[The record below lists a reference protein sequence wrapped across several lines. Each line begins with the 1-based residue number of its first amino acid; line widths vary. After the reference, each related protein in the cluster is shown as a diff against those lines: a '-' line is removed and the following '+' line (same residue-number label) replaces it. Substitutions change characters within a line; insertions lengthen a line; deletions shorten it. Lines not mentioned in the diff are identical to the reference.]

1 MVRTIFSFIAL
12 IAAGAIFF
20 TYTKPTYDSLQSLS
34 QSVDGYN
41 AALDKAAELQKL
53 KSNLLERYNS
63 FDATQ
68 LDRLQKLLPEHVD
81 NVALILDLDSIATRY
96 GMALENVDVSTPASA
111 AAGTTAIGAAG
122 ASGKTF
128 DSVTLR
134 FSTVGSYTNF
144 IQFLHSL
151 EQSLRIVDLVTL
163 NIAPQAVP
171 AGGDASTPIYH
182 YEISLRTYWL
192 K

>member
-1 MVRTIFSFIAL
+1 MIRTIFSIIAL
-12 IAAGAIFF
+12 VAAGIIFF
-20 TYTKPTYDSLQSLS
+20 TYTKPTYDSVQALRG
-34 QSVDGYN
+34 SVDGYN
-41 AALDKAAELQKL
+41 AALEKAAELQKL
-53 KSNLLERYNS
+53 KADLLQRYNA

-96 GMALENVDVSTPASA
+96 GMGLENVDVSTPASA
-111 AAGTTAIGAAG
+111 AAGTTAIGAVG

-134 FSTVGSYTNF
+134 FSTTGSYTNF
-144 IQFLHSL
+144 IQFLRSL
-151 EQSLRIVDLVTL
+151 EQSLRIVDLVSL
-163 NIAPQAVP
+163 SIAPQAAAP
-171 AGGDASTPIYH
+171 GADTSTLIYH
-182 YEISLRTYWL
+182 YDVVLRTYWL